1 MAAAL
6 GLFGAMP
13 TLALTPVADF
23 KLDSYFATWYEIASI
38 RGFLQSRCARDTR
51 TEYSAGENG
60 ALMLESRC
68 LRADGSIER
77 SEARARPLDR
87 ALPSVLKITSVH
99 FLGIWWYPL
108 GRESIVVARGPDNR
122 WLTVGHPSLRYARL
136 LARDPALSDADL
148 KSAATALAEA
158 QFDLCLVVLTAQT
171 GGRQQPARLCDLVR
185 APATMPGPAVL
196 QQ

>member
-1 MAAAL
+1 
-6 GLFGAMP
+6 MP
-13 TLALTPVADF
+13 ALALTPVPNFD
-23 KLDSYFATWYEIASI
+23 LDRYYGVWYEIAAI

-60 ALMLESRC
+60 AMILESKC
-68 LRADGSIER
+68 LRADGTPER

-108 GRESIVVARGPDNR
+108 GRESIVVARAPDGR
-122 WLTVGHPSLRYARL
+122 WLTVGHPSLRYARI

-148 KSAATALAEA
+148 TSASAALTEA
-158 QFDLCLVVLTAQT
+158 GFDLCSVMLTAQT
-171 GGRQQPARLCDLVR
+171 AGRQQPSRLCDRVR
-185 APATMPGPAVL
+185 APASTPGPAAL